1 MSERKLDYNNK
12 TQMYTIEVSEIPGCV
27 VEGSTFGEALD
38 NADDTVARWVA
49 DGNKIV
55 EEQEGELLESS
66 VCKYERMEEL
76 MLKCMKKKQTKIER
90 YITTLCLFFCAHNQK
105 NLMQWEISR

>member
-55 EEQEGELLESS
+55 EE
-66 VCKYERMEEL
+66 
-76 MLKCMKKKQTKIER
+76 
-90 YITTLCLFFCAHNQK
+90 
-105 NLMQWEISR
+105 